1 MNMGNNVVIWNYW
14 GYGCAKGYPSP
25 SNIKSDGEC
34 IVRFLW
40 NELKLQGKLGVYG
53 RSLGGIV
60 ATHLA
65 KVMDIDLVI
74 ADWTLANLN
83 VIP

>member
-1 MNMGNNVVIWNYW
+1 M
-14 GYGCAKGYPSP
+14 
-25 SNIKSDGEC
+25 
-34 IVRFLW
+34 RFLR

-74 ADWTLANLN
+74 AD
-83 VIP
+83 